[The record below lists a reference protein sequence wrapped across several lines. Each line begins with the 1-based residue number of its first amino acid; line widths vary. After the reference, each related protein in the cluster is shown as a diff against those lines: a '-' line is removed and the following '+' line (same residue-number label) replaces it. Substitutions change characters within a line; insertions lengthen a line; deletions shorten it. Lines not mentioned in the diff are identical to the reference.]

1 MLLPLT
7 TVDEWED
14 ICIVPVDEEVSMAI
28 GSADYQSLLISIG
41 MQPPSDMVRVR
52 LHWRLVVTC
61 LFLNNIVTTTATMSR
76 QFID

>member
-7 TVDEWED
+7 TIDEWED

-41 MQPPSDMVRVR
+41 IQPPSDMVRIYTHTSGV
-52 LHWRLVVTC
+52 
-61 LFLNNIVTTTATMSR
+61 IVNL
-76 QFID
+76 